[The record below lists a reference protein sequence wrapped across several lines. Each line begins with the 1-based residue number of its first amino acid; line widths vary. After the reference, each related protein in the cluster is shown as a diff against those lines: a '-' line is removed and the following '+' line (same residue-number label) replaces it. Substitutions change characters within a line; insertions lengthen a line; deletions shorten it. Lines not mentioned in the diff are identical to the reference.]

1 MCRLYGS
8 LATDAT
14 RLECSLV
21 EAQNALQVQS
31 DRDSRGIR
39 NPDGWGIAEW
49 DDSRPLV
56 RRNTDPAFADSHF
69 AKVASAV
76 SSTAVIAHVRR
87 ATVGNVKMENTHP
100 FSRGPWAFAH
110 NGTVTAFEHVTT
122 HLDVGYY
129 GPPFGTTDSEL
140 VFQWLLNNMG
150 DYGLSP
156 DHPTDDLNALIELMG
171 DSVAELVR
179 ISIEVG
185 ADDPPKLN
193 FLISDGKNLVATRWG
208 NSLFWTFRRGINDC
222 TVCGTSH
229 CPGAD
234 AGYKAV
240 VVASE
245 PITNEEWTEI
255 PEGVVFGVDSTIRTA
270 SRSLVAGTDNVL
282 TRR

>member
-8 LATDAT
+8 LATEPT
-14 RLECSLV
+14 QLECSLV

-39 NPDGWGIAEW
+39 NADGWGIAEW
-49 DDSRPLV
+49 NENRPQV
-56 RRNTDPAFADSHF
+56 KRNTDPAFADRHF

-100 FSRGPWAFAH
+100 FHRGPWAFAH
-110 NGTVTAFEHVTT
+110 NGTLTAFDHVAT

-140 VFQWLLNNMG
+140 VFQWILNRMS
-150 DYGLSP
+150 DYGINP
-156 DHPTDDLNALIELMG
+156 EHPTDDLNALMELMG
-171 DSVAELVR
+171 DSVADLVR
-179 ISIEVG
+179 ISIDTGTDEQ
-185 ADDPPKLN
+185 PQLN
-193 FLISDGKNLVATRWG
+193 FLISDGQNLVATRWG
-208 NSLFWTFRRGINDC
+208 NSLYWTFRRGINDC
-222 TVCGTSH
+222 AVCGTSH
-229 CPGAD
+229 CPDAD
-234 AGYKAV
+234 ADYKAV

-245 PITNEEWTEI
+245 PITDEEWTEI
-255 PEGVVFGVDSTIRTA
+255 PEGVVFGADSSIRTTN
-270 SRSLVAGTDNVL
+270 RSLIAGTTDLL